1 MWGSELTDYKMPNLS
16 ENAHFAIVDSE
27 NDFFSLLSAAC
38 RKMENKV
45 NVINEFSNVIATSQ
59 DAAERETCAK
69 QLEAKASE
77 IKMLVAD
84 LKDVIRITTGMDESV
99 SGPVDVDE
107 LLRQIVQVNQSLL
120 HGNNVVMKYMGG
132 YGKPF
137 VINTVAA
144 HLTKIV
150 SNFLTNSITYTDAG
164 SINVG
169 FKIKGCDS
177 LYFYVEDTG
186 RGIPTDKLKAIFEH
200 FVRLDNNVTGTG
212 LGLTICKILV
222 KDFGGEIGAESEV
235 GKGSKFW
242 FTMPYEVSDKISAA
256 IMEPEPVDSAVKEKT
271 TVEKPK
277 ILIAEDDTANY
288 FLFESILKNNYS
300 LVHAMNGAEAV
311 DMFKRETPALVIMD
325 VKMPIMD
332 GFQATAEIRKIN
344 KTTPIVAATAYALP
358 EVEEKLYAVGAND
371 YIVKPLSPSDL
382 KNKIKKILNS
392 GKENN

>member
-1 MWGSELTDYKMPNLS
+1 MANLS
-16 ENAHFAIVDSE
+16 ENKRSAFVYSK
-27 NDFFSLLSAAC
+27 NDFFSLLAAAC

-59 DAAERETCAK
+59 DAVEREICAE
-69 QLEAKASE
+69 QLEVKTAE
-77 IKMLVAD
+77 IKLLVSD
-84 LKDVIRITTGMDESV
+84 LKDIIKIATGMDGSV
-99 SGPVDVDE
+99 AVPVDVDE
-107 LLRQIVQVNQSLL
+107 LLRQIVQVKQSVLC
-120 HGNNVVMKYMGG
+120 GDNVVLKYMGG
-132 YGKPF
+132 YGKSF

-150 SNFLTNSITYTDAG
+150 SNLLTNSINDTDEG
-164 SINVG
+164 SIEVG

-186 RGIPTDKLKAIFEH
+186 RGIPKDKLGTIFEH
-200 FVRLDNNVTGTG
+200 FVGLDSNVTGTG
-212 LGLTICKILV
+212 LELIICKILV

-242 FTMPYEVSDKISAA
+242 FTMPYEASDKISAA
-256 IMEPEPVDSAVKEKT
+256 IMKPELDASEVKGGKLE
-271 TVEKPK
+271 EKPK
-277 ILIAEDDTANY
+277 ILIAEDDSANY

-300 LVHAMNGAEAV
+300 LFHAKNGAEALCV
-311 DMFKRETPALVIMD
+311 FKKENPALVIMD

-332 GFQATAEIRKIN
+332 GFQATAEIRKID

-371 YIVKPLSPSDL
+371 YIVKPLNPSDL
-382 KNKIKKILNS
+382 KNKIKEMLNRC
-392 GKENN
+392 KENK